1 VDTVIGSKSWT
12 PPATTRERVT
22 PFQRH
27 VWDVLCTI
35 RIGGVI
41 AYSALARRVGA
52 PNAVGAVANACA
64 ECPIVF
70 AISGDRV
77 VRTGGAARLSKQE
90 PEFGSLLRSISHRLD
105 RRKVTV
111 ILTRANGENRMNNE
125 EGNKAVV
132 GRWFTEFWGK
142 DVNLAVVDE
151 IAAPDMLLRASAD
164 PIESR
169 GIPESRLR

>member
-1 VDTVIGSKSWT
+1 M
-12 PPATTRERVT
+12 RV
-22 PFQRH
+22 
-27 VWDVLCTI
+27 
-35 RIGGVI
+35 
-41 AYSALARRVGA
+41 SADSD
-52 PNAVGAVANACA
+52 AVGAVANACA
-64 ECPIVF
+64 ESPIVL

-90 PEFGSLLRSISHRLD
+90 PEFGSLLRSVSPSLD

-111 ILTRANGENRMNNE
+111 ILTPANGENRMNKE

-151 IAAPDMLLRASAD
+151 IAAPDMLLKLLGRRAAASIARAVL
-164 PIESR
+164 PINSR
-169 GIPESRLR
+169 AHSRRALKAACGSPSGLSIDLRQDHGIA